1 VPDDSAEP
9 DVPPVSD
16 DDPADDVDVV
26 GEPDEAGVWTERET
40 TGNGAA
46 PDETEGVLVSPFPGA
61 AGAFLDPVGAFP
73 DPVDAEPVVGLV
85 SMDRLTIGR
94 SVGTPVSPACPP
106 VDPRPSSPIEPPVRS
121 PAPMVGTLGE
131 VPDAVP
137 DAALVGVPVGVPG
150 EVAVGLLGAVVRLT
164 TGRSVAPVVVSVV
177 GLGES
182 VVGTGGSSAST
193 PPSDD
198 PPPDGAVGVGASV
211 LVACKVAARWTGGSA
226 GRSADDGDDVD
237 PDDGVA
243 GDSGVRAT
251 TMSGNEGSGRGSI
264 GGSVTARD
272 GGAGVTETDR
282 WSTVAASSDD
292 GRANRWTG
300 GRSATGAGV
309 ARPVTSP
316 EGASGVRAWARGARK
331 RGS

>member
-1 VPDDSAEP
+1 
-9 DVPPVSD
+9 
-16 DDPADDVDVV
+16 
-26 GEPDEAGVWTERET
+26 
-40 TGNGAA
+40 
-46 PDETEGVLVSPFPGA
+46 
-61 AGAFLDPVGAFP
+61 
-73 DPVDAEPVVGLV
+73 
-85 SMDRLTIGR
+85 
-94 SVGTPVSPACPP
+94 
-106 VDPRPSSPIEPPVRS
+106 
-121 PAPMVGTLGE
+121 MVGTLGE

-182 VVGTGGSSAST
+182 VVGTGALAGPSVGRSVAVCTGGSSAST

-198 PPPDGAVGVGASV
+198 PPPDGAAGVGASV

-282 WSTVAASSDD
+282 WSTLAASSED